1 MRSIFLKIM
10 HKHLELLFTIIS
22 WISIEHTSQR
32 MQIYT
37 CQNRNVFLVIK
48 AEQLNEHP
56 IKQFR
61 YFIYSWKISE
71 NFDVF
76 NYDWNGMKEQ
86 NYQWWVALYELRNI
100 VFVLLLFVQF
110 NKKALYLKEKKDGYL
125 GGVGWRKEKEKVM

>member
-76 NYDWNGMKEQ
+76 NYDWNRMKEQ
-86 NYQWWVALYELRNI
+86 NFQWWVALYEVRKL
-100 VFVLLLFVQF
+100 VFALLLFVQL

-125 GGVGWRKEKEKVM
+125 GGVGGRKEKEKVM